1 MNARIEVAPELLGKA
16 RYLYEHT
23 LAPVDDIAAMLGMS
37 KTPFYRRVQQG
48 GWTPRRVRF
57 AAGEFAR
64 AIVDNALMSADAIS
78 AGGLRQADAREA
90 AGSALGPGTPA
101 SAAEPVDRVALA
113 ASLMKSVERHIAA
126 VERVCEL
133 IGPTNPVEAERSA
146 RTLAVMGRALREIS
160 ILLRPARDASN
171 NDTDDD
177 SVSIDTDEYRRELAA
192 TLDRLLDAERR
203 RESPGDRG
211 PESAGD

>member
-1 MNARIEVAPELLGKA
+1 MNARIEVAPELLAKA

-64 AIVDNALMSADAIS
+64 AIVDNVLIAAEAVSSGAATATCPAEATQSA
-78 AGGLRQADAREA
+78 A
-90 AGSALGPGTPA
+90 APCCTELG
-101 SAAEPVDRVALA
+101 AEPVDRVVLA
-113 ASLMKSVERHIAA
+113 ARLMKLVERHIAA
-126 VERVCEL
+126 VERVQDL
-133 IGPTNPVEAERSA
+133 IGPTSAVEVERSA
-146 RTLAVMGRALREIS
+146 RTLAVVSRTMHEIS
-160 ILLRPARDASN
+160 ILLRPAQGASN
-171 NDTDDD
+171 DDSDDD
-177 SVSIDTDEYRRELAA
+177 FAPIDTDEYRRELVA

-203 RESPGDRG
+203 RSGEGDCRTE
-211 PESAGD
+211 PAGD